1 MLQNNA
7 MRNFIYICFI
17 GLLALS
23 CDDGDIFEVTLEFDE
38 ELDLCIDVNGSESL
52 LLYDTKEDPSESL
65 SLLFP
70 SNSTNNL
77 LLAPTEYNSTDPIGY
92 VGTVFIDNANTR
104 FNYRTYRGDPNDL
117 ICQFIANPGT
127 EIIQDYPAAAGAQ
140 AAFITTFEDDDNDGI
155 LTQFED
161 RGTQEADGSYP
172 NARDTDNDG
181 LPDYIDSDD
190 DNDGILT
197 INENADD
204 DGDGDPA
211 DALNTNAAQENEDDA
226 MDILPNYL
234 DPDDDGDG
242 TLSANEN
249 ENGNGSL
256 SDDIDQSI
264 DPNNTTPRYLDV
276 NATASFTP
284 AELVP
289 TTYIRTTMVNV
300 TILNANIEILS
311 ADVIVLGTYTFP
323 ATLPLP

>member
-1 MLQNNA
+1 
-7 MRNFIYICFI
+7 MRNFIYVCII

-23 CDDGDIFEVTLEFDE
+23 CDDGDIFEITLDFDK
-38 ELDLCIDVNGSESL
+38 ELDLCIDVNDSEKI
-52 LLYDTKEDPSESL
+52 LLYDTKNNPSESL
-65 SLLFP
+65 SLIFP

-77 LLAPTEYNSTDPIGY
+77 FLAPTEYNSTDPIGY
-92 VGTVFIDNANTR
+92 TGNISIDNSNTR
-104 FNYRTYRGDPNDL
+104 FNYRTYTGDPNDL

-127 EIIQDYPAAAGAQ
+127 EIVQDYAAAAGAK

-155 LTQFED
+155 LTIFED
-161 RGTQEADGSYP
+161 RGLQDADGSYP

-204 DGDGDPA
+204 NGDGDPA
-211 DALNTNAAQENEDDA
+211 DAQNTNFDQENGDDSMA
-226 MDILPNYL
+226 ILPDYL

-256 SDDIDQSI
+256 LDDFDQST

-276 NATASFTP
+276 NAKASFAP
-284 AELVP
+284 APLVP
-289 TTYIRTTMVNV
+289 TTYTRTTVVNV
-300 TILNANIEILS
+300 TIENVNIEILS
-311 ADVIVLGTYTFP
+311 ADVIVLGAYTYT
-323 ATLPLP
+323 TILPLP